1 MKKYKLIKRKEALSI
16 VVASTL
22 ALNMLFTSPALVEE
36 SFRFQSK
43 EEIVF
48 QDEKRL
54 RRKKYYLEKR
64 KLREYQKQNIFTN
77 STYLEEQRTCLKKHT
92 L

>member
-22 ALNMLFTSPALVEE
+22 ALNMLFTSPTLVEE
-36 SFRFQSK
+36 SFRLQSK

-64 KLREYQKQNIFTN
+64 KLREYQKQNILKN
-77 STYLEEQRTCLKKHT
+77 QKYLEEQRIRLKKHT